1 MFVIV
6 FLTSC
11 SSGDYSLIG
20 TWEGVNA
27 NGDAISMTFEEETV
41 HMTIN
46 NGESVEQ
53 PYEVDGDELNI
64 GTEYIEFETSGNKLE
79 IEIAGKVLKL
89 KKTSTIKEPETSKE
103 PETTKRLITPYK
115 TKIKGNLGGYLEI
128 AEGEYEIVS
137 KKVYGGW
144 DYYLEFKLVNIK
156 KGSVRKKDRYTI
168 RIYLTDERGK
178 TLNEIESSNIYNN
191 NVSYE
196 EITDPLELLI
206 EDEVGAEEWFVV
218 DFDAP
223 IDSKG
228 TIYDKIKHFK
238 ISCNEFPVR

>member
-1 MFVIV
+1 
-6 FLTSC
+6 
-11 SSGDYSLIG
+11 
-20 TWEGVNA
+20 
-27 NGDAISMTFEEETV
+27 
-41 HMTIN
+41 MTIN

-64 GTEYIEFETSGNKLE
+64 GTEYVEFETSGNKLE

-89 KKTSTIKEPETSKE
+89 KKTSTIKE

-156 KGSVRKKDRYTI
+156 KGSVIKNDDYTI

-178 TLNEIESSNIYNN
+178 TLNEIESSNIYCNSVN
-191 NVSYE
+191 HE

-206 EDEVGAEEWFVV
+206 EDEVGTEEWFVV

-223 IDSKG
+223 INSKG